1 MESITKVKKVGGSLM
16 VTLPKELVEAEKLQ
30 PEQTV
35 KILLKK
41 VKRSFFGAAKGI
53 GPWTK
58 GDKKWLE
65 GKHSY
70 D

>member
-1 MESITKVKKVGGSLM
+1 MESLTKVKRVGGSLM

-35 KILLKK
+35 KIQVKK

-58 GDKKWLE
+58 EDKKWME
-65 GKHSY
+65 GKHAY
-70 D
+70 E